1 MKKIIRLTESQLTR
15 LIKRVINESANGSG
29 TKEDPYKIK
38 YFDTEEQKQSGQRS
52 GNIDVYELRLNDT
65 EVFFDY
71 SYAGQDNGQL
81 GIFYCDNNTIKISNK
96 YDTSVPTQLKNKF
109 VSDDA
114 IQIFQKVCDEY
125 VSTGSKQQN
134 MAESDDDR
142 RFRPSSLKKV
152 PMPTPKRSSEE
163 LRFIQD
169 SLDEYVENAKS
180 VEDLE
185 ELIDM
190 FYDEYKD
197 EINNLSNRDSRML
210 DNYVDN
216 MISTAGLSDYG
227 DDYDEDEYHLGI

>member
-52 GNIDVYELRLNDT
+52 GNIDVYELQLNDT
-65 EVFFDY
+65 EVFFNY
-71 SYAGQDNGQL
+71 SYAGQHNDQL
-81 GIFYCDNNTIKISNK
+81 GTFYCDSNTIKISNK

-134 MAESDDDR
+134 MTESDDDM
-142 RFRPSSLKKV
+142 RFRRSFLKKV
-152 PMPTPKRSSEE
+152 PMPNPKK
-163 LRFIQD
+163 F
-169 SLDEYVENAKS
+169 
-180 VEDLE
+180 
-185 ELIDM
+185 
-190 FYDEYKD
+190 
-197 EINNLSNRDSRML
+197 
-210 DNYVDN
+210 
-216 MISTAGLSDYG
+216 G
-227 DDYDEDEYHLGI
+227 